1 MYRLSMCTR
10 LKRRF
15 VQKGVLEP
23 LLLFSKTSA
32 DREVQRYS
40 MHAIQVSLNASL
52 ENMFGTLC
60 RSFSCP
66 KLPPLVRNET
76 CPKVVTTSLVPEL
89 RQKRPVVRKL

>member
-40 MHAIQVSLNASL
+40 MHAIQVSLNACCFWS
-52 ENMFGTLC
+52 
-60 RSFSCP
+60 
-66 KLPPLVRNET
+66 
-76 CPKVVTTSLVPEL
+76 
-89 RQKRPVVRKL
+89 

>member
-1 MYRLSMCTR
+1 MTMCEQGAMYRLSMCTR

-40 MHAIQVSLNASL
+40 MHAIQVSLKPS
-52 ENMFGTLC
+52 
-60 RSFSCP
+60 
-66 KLPPLVRNET
+66 
-76 CPKVVTTSLVPEL
+76 
-89 RQKRPVVRKL
+89 